1 MFLYFISAI
10 TITLF
15 CACEPVN
22 YQQAVPPQPVTTTQ
36 HNTLPEYRQP
46 QQYLT
51 TPGRGFYHTVKYN
64 ETLWQISKKYNI
76 PAQTIADLNNL
87 PPSHHIRPGQ
97 SLLIPKSPYA
107 ENLQTVSHGTFM
119 WPVKGRVVGQFGID
133 INGVANDGLNIET
146 SSAEV
151 VKAAEDGQIVF
162 ADYLKGWGQTI
173 IVEHPNNYYTVYAN
187 LKNITTRMGERVQK
201 GAPLAQVALN
211 NSNDIILHFE
221 IRKNNVSINPLR
233 YLQ

>member
-1 MFLYFISAI
+1 
-10 TITLF
+10 
-15 CACEPVN
+15 
-22 YQQAVPPQPVTTTQ
+22 
-36 HNTLPEYRQP
+36 
-46 QQYLT
+46 
-51 TPGRGFYHTVKYN
+51 
-64 ETLWQISKKYNI
+64 
-76 PAQTIADLNNL
+76 
-87 PPSHHIRPGQ
+87 
-97 SLLIPKSPYA
+97 
-107 ENLQTVSHGTFM
+107 M